1 MNTSTLSAA
10 IENIDEEQFIKQF
23 TPLVKR
29 IAQHIRAK
37 LPACV
42 LMDDL
47 IQAGIAGLM
56 DAIKRYKG
64 SYDHQFEAFAAYCIR
79 GSILNQLRVSN

>member
-1 MNTSTLSAA
+1 MNTSTLSTS
-10 IENIDEEQFIKQF
+10 IENIDEEQFINQF

-29 IAQHIRAK
+29 IAEHIRAK

-47 IQAGIAGLM
+47 IQAGIAGLI

>member
-1 MNTSTLSAA
+1 MNTSTLSAS

-23 TPLVKR
+23 TPLIKR
-29 IAQHIRAK
+29 IAQHIMAK
-37 LPACV
+37 LPSCV
-42 LMDDL
+42 QMDDL

-56 DAIKRYKG
+56 DALKRYKG

-79 GSILNQLRVSN
+79 GSILHQLRVSN

>member
-1 MNTSTLSAA
+1 MNISTLSTS

-29 IAQHIRAK
+29 IAEHIRAK

-42 LMDDL
+42 LIDDL

>member
-1 MNTSTLSAA
+1 MNTSTLSTS

-29 IAQHIRAK
+29 IAEHIRTK

-42 LMDDL
+42 PMDDL
-47 IQAGIAGLM
+47 IQAGIAGLI

>member
-1 MNTSTLSAA
+1 MNTSTLSAS

-23 TPLVKR
+23 TPLIKR
-29 IAQHIRAK
+29 IAQHIMAK

-42 LMDDL
+42 QMDDL

-56 DAIKRYKG
+56 DALKRYKG
-64 SYDHQFEAFAAYCIR
+64 SYDHQFEAFAAYFIR
-79 GSILNQLRVSN
+79 GSILHQLRVSN

>member
-1 MNTSTLSAA
+1 MNKSTLSTS

-23 TPLVKR
+23 TPLIKR
-29 IAQHIRAK
+29 IALHIKAK

-42 LMDDL
+42 QMDDL
-47 IQAGIAGLM
+47 IQAGIDGLM

-79 GSILNQLRVSN
+79 GSILYQLRVSN

>member
-1 MNTSTLSAA
+1 M
-10 IENIDEEQFIKQF
+10 
-23 TPLVKR
+23 
-29 IAQHIRAK
+29 AK

-42 LMDDL
+42 QMDDL

-64 SYDHQFEAFAAYCIR
+64 SYDHQFETFAAHCIR
-79 GSILNQLRVSN
+79 GSILNQIRVSN

>member
-1 MNTSTLSAA
+1 MNTSTLSTS

-29 IAQHIRAK
+29 IAEHIRAK

-56 DAIKRYKG
+56 DAIKSHKG
-64 SYDHQFEAFAAYCIR
+64 SYDHQFEAFAAYSIR

>member
-1 MNTSTLSAA
+1 MNAYTLSTS

-23 TPLVKR
+23 TPLIKR
-29 IAQHIRAK
+29 IAQHIMAK

-42 LMDDL
+42 QMDDL
-47 IQAGIAGLM
+47 IQAGVDGLM

-79 GSILNQLRVSN
+79 GSILHQLRVSN